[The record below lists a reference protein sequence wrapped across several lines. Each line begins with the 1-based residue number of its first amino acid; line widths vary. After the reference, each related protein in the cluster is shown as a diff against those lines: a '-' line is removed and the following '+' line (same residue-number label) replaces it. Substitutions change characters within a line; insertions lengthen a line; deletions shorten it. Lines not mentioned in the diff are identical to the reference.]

1 MNDTPTPRC
10 DALDDQ
16 LQHDPEASRDFELL
30 CFAHLARDLERQLA
44 EATAALENAA
54 YYMRHDKACST
65 HWFNDGEC
73 DCGLPDAW
81 ARLQLVVQPL
91 PNPPNEKP

>member
-1 MNDTPTPRC
+1 MNDTPTPRT
-10 DALDDQ
+10 DA
-16 LQHDPEASRDFELL
+16 ERIASGHEGIPATYLHHTFCEEI
-30 CFAHLARDLERQLA
+30 ERQLA